1 MTVMYRIRNKNDHT
15 LYVTGTPTYNSYCK
29 IGRIFPTIGKLRT
42 FITGCLGSNW
52 KARKISEWEIVE
64 VELTEKEVKGI
75 HEIIKP
81 EKLVELI
88 TK

>member
-1 MTVMYRIRNKNDHT
+1 MTQTELKSDVITSGINFMR
-15 LYVTGTPTYNSYCK
+15 S
-29 IGRIFPTIGKLRT
+29 
-42 FITGCLGSNW
+42 ITGCLGSDW